1 MTDILDLDGWKAIE
15 TRLDGAEYEIE
26 AEYMKPPD
34 ACPKCGV
41 IGNLYR
47 HGPKPLTIRDS
58 PIRGRPVRLL
68 AKARGTS
75 P

>member
-26 AEYMKPPD
+26 AEYLKQPD

-41 IGNLYR
+41 IWFVDVSGM
-47 HGPKPLTIRDS
+47 LTNFFHKS
-58 PIRGRPVRLL
+58 CWRL
-68 AKARGTS
+68 
-75 P
+75 